1 MSSTR
6 PRSSATRAQSR
17 RLARRVPA
25 VATGDPV
32 PRTAGQVVSRDFPRA
47 DDAGHRGVIEAVG
60 VGASRRLL
68 RCSRASRT
76 PSAAIT
82 VSIGT
87 ALSGCQ
93 LGSSSPQVVNP
104 HTAARE
110 VPGPSAAADS
120 ILTGTPNRSTPR
132 SGSSSA
138 SPSASNP
145 PTPSSRWPCSASA
158 ATAPPYS
165 TENDPRKTQKSHNSC
180 PFTGQRLG
188 QRQRRALA
196 RCDRIHLTSANF
208 SCSLAVI

>member
-47 DDAGHRGVIEAVG
+47 DDAGHRGVVEAVG
-60 VGASRRLL
+60 VGFAQVV

-93 LGSSSPQVVNP
+93 LGSSSPQVVNS

-132 SGSSSA
+132 SGSSPA

-158 ATAPPYS
+158 ATWRPP
-165 TENDPRKTQKSHNSC
+165 PRPTPPKMTHGRKQKSHNSC
-180 PFTGQRLG
+180 PFTGQRPG
-188 QRQRRALA
+188 NGNAAHWRAA
-196 RCDRIHLTSANF
+196 IESA
-208 SCSLAVI
+208 